1 MVIAMNPEENII
13 SVVNN
18 YIKSIEDIIDEGFLD
33 EQDNS

>member
-1 MVIAMNPEENII
+1 MNPEENII